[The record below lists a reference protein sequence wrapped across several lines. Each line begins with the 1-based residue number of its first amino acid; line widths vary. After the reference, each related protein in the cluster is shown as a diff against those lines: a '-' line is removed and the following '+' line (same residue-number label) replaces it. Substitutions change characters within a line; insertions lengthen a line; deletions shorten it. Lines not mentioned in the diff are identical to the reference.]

1 MRSPRFVE
9 LAVLVGL
16 VALAASYFVRTE
28 QQPAVRNVS
37 PRGEFRW
44 SETRSDDTYYFQL
57 RSGGSWIAVLCS
69 NSGPMPGNFVS
80 TGNLKGEE
88 IDAFLSSLEVNGV
101 LELPDRE
108 DGAPITLM
116 FERGVEVRRATISD
130 DDLPASLAEILDT
143 SPLGRERESLR
154 ARKLRGEVPDYGY
167 AVLPADWPHSYQ
179 NKRLLYWEENY
190 IAGTPSYADLAEKEN
205 LILFFQNITTNG
217 GHRTDLSVFRSEDGG
232 LHYEAS
238 TPELNPPLNVRGEV
252 SPGEYEE
259 FQAAFENLGDLRVET
274 DFGHDCTYYAIYQRG
289 GEHPHRYYQWYGCG
303 APSFEPEPKWDMLEE
318 VFRSALY
325 QKARN
330 ELGAPR

>member
-1 MRSPRFVE
+1 MVE

-80 TGNLKGEE
+80 TGNLKREE
-88 IDAFLSSLEVNGV
+88 IDAFLSSLEANGIF
-101 LELPDRE
+101 ELPDRV
-108 DGAPITLM
+108 DGTPITLM
-116 FERGVEVRRATISD
+116 FERGEVVRRATISD
-130 DDLPASLAEILDT
+130 AALPAGLAEVLAT
-143 SPLGRERESLR
+143 GPLGRERESLR

-167 AVLPADWPHSYQ
+167 AVLPADWPHSFQ
-179 NKRLLYWEENY
+179 NKRPLYWEENY
-190 IAGTPSYADLAEKEN
+190 IASTPSYAELAERGN
-205 LILFFQNITTNG
+205 LVFFFQDITTNG
-217 GHRTDLSVFRSEDGG
+217 GHRTDLSIFRSEDGG
-232 LHYEAS
+232 LYYEAS
-238 TPELNPPLNVRGEV
+238 TPELNPPLKVRGEV
-252 SPGEYEE
+252 SPGEYET

-289 GEHPHRYYQWYGCG
+289 GKYQHCYYQWYGCG
-303 APSFEPEPKWDMLEE
+303 APSFEPEPEWDMLEE

-325 QKARN
+325 QKALN